1 MAVRNKLQVKSVRLS
16 ASLKFEKWAHICKN
30 MGKAKRSPISISLGE
45 LNFILTYMCSLR
57 HPSKILKVQHSIWE
71 LRITTA
77 QQEMYNNLGA
87 FRD

>member
-30 MGKAKRSPISISLGE
+30 MGKAKRSPILISLGE

-57 HPSKILKVQHSIWE
+57 DASKILKVQHSILE